1 MPAATRRSMP
11 ADLGAAGRELWT
23 AIAGADDEPAPYVL
37 RPDEFAVL
45 EDAARTS
52 DMIDALA
59 AAWAEM
65 DRPMTAKGSMGQAV
79 IHPLVAELRTYRA
92 ARAALLKQLRLP
104 EEVAPA
110 ASGADPGDAARKAA
124 AARWAK

>member
-1 MPAATRRSMP
+1 MPDAHRRSMP
-11 ADLGAAGRELWT
+11 ADLGPAGRELWL
-23 AIAGADDEPAPYVL
+23 AIAGADDAPAPYVL

-59 AAWAEM
+59 EAWNEM
-65 DRPMTAKGSMGQAV
+65 GKPMTGKGSMGQPV

-104 EEVAPA
+104 EEVAAPA
-110 ASGADPGDAARKAA
+110 ANPGDAARKAA
-124 AARWAK
+124 AARWGS